1 MSSGLSQ
8 DKEKEHYNEQIN
20 RQKRIVFGERPTQ
33 ISAQTLRSTA
43 RFNDIPD
50 KSINPNQSGVN
61 QSQIGT
67 NTSNVS
73 VVAQTHQI
81 VGAQKSETKKRN
93 KYILAQNSPIVTV
106 FQLII
111 SIVVVPNVLLSLF
124 IMAFGTEQNQGMQT
138 FLEFSEILFL
148 IEIIQHF
155 FTSYSDPEHYDT
167 IDSLKKIA
175 YRYIV

>member
-8 DKEKEHYNEQIN
+8 DKEKEHYNDQIN

-93 KYILAQNSPIVTV
+93 KYAGVQSKVQSGMLSKPP
-106 FQLII
+106 
-111 SIVVVPNVLLSLF
+111 VPNFV
-124 IMAFGTEQNQGMQT
+124 ANRARREA
-138 FLEFSEILFL
+138 E
-148 IEIIQHF
+148 
-155 FTSYSDPEHYDT
+155 
-167 IDSLKKIA
+167 
-175 YRYIV
+175 